1 LKKRKAKAPEANP
14 IPQAAKAEVIPTDL
28 KHKWETV
35 TAVATAFNTLEKG
48 YFPHTYFTVL
58 KQSLGFLAKL
68 HETMVLDTSTHP
80 QAHMIPELKELLKEI
95 KKEDTQNGEEKAAN

>member
-35 TAVATAFNTLEKG
+35 TAVATAFNTLERAISRTPISR
-48 YFPHTYFTVL
+48 F
-58 KQSLGFLAKL
+58 
-68 HETMVLDTSTHP
+68 
-80 QAHMIPELKELLKEI
+80 
-95 KKEDTQNGEEKAAN
+95 